1 MERKRLFPGIGAAA
15 GMLVLILD
23 GKTALLG
30 AKAGLELALYTV
42 VPALFPFFF
51 LSQLMT
57 GALLGTRSLL
67 LSPIG
72 RLFGIPKGTEALLV
86 TGFLGGYPAGA
97 QSVHAAFE
105 AGQLPGED
113 ANRMLSFCSNAG
125 PSFLFGMAAPMFP
138 NALYAWA
145 LWAIHI
151 GGAFFASLFF
161 SCETKHIS
169 TSGRGNISLSL
180 ALKKAITVMSTV
192 CGWVILFRVLIA
204 FLERWFLWLLPMTAQ
219 VAVRGML
226 ELSNGI
232 CSLPAVADVRLR
244 FLLCS
249 LMLSIGGL
257 CVTMQT
263 ASVIQGLSLTHYLM
277 GKGLQTAFSVAIC
290 LLFLYSNPLPLAVL
304 GLLSLFLPR
313 KSKKAVAKSSRLMYN
328 EIR

>member
-1 MERKRLFPGIGAAA
+1 MERKRLFSGMGAAA
-15 GMLVLILD
+15 GMLILILD

-30 AKAGLELALYTV
+30 AKAGLELALHTV

-51 LSQLMT
+51 LSQLLT
-57 GALLGTRSLL
+57 GALLGTKFTLL
-67 LSPIG
+67 APIG
-72 RLFGIPKGTEALLV
+72 RLFGIPRGAEALLI

-97 QSVHAAFE
+97 QSVSAACE
-105 AGQLPGED
+105 SGQLPWDD

-138 NALYAWA
+138 NVLYAWA

-161 SCETKHIS
+161 SCEAK
-169 TSGRGNISLSL
+169 NISSAGSSTVSLSG
-180 ALKKAITVMSTV
+180 ALKKSITVMSTV

-219 VAVRGML
+219 VAIRGVL

-263 ASVIQGLSLTHYLM
+263 SSVIHGLSLTHYLM
-277 GKGLQTAFSVAIC
+277 GKGLQTAFSGAIC
-290 LLFLYSNPLPLAVL
+290 LLFLYSNPLPLAAL
-304 GLLSLFLPR
+304 GVLSLFLPR
-313 KSKKAVAKSSRLMYN
+313 KNKKAVAKSHCLMYN
-328 EIR
+328 EST